1 MTRVTFIGSGDA
13 FGSGGRRQ
21 TCIGLSGDDQF
32 MLVDCGTTSVLGLK
46 SLGFDPNSVS
56 AVVISHL
63 HGDHFGGLPFLILDG
78 QFSGRTQPLLVA
90 GPPGTADRLNQT
102 MEALFPGSAG
112 VRRKF
117 EIEVRELVPDGSPQ
131 QVGEAAVRGWEVE
144 HPSGAP
150 PLAVR
155 VELGGVRFGYSGDT
169 QWISALVDAARDAD
183 LFAVE
188 AYTFSKPVRY
198 HLDYATLRTHLSE
211 LQARQLM
218 LTHMSADMLDRLDDV
233 ALPAAYDG
241 LIVDL

>member
-1 MTRVTFIGSGDA
+1 
-13 FGSGGRRQ
+13 
-21 TCIGLSGDDQF
+21 

-117 EIEVRELVPDGSPQ
+117 DVEVRELVPDGSPQ
-131 QVGEAAVRGWEVE
+131 QVGEAAGTR
-144 HPSGAP
+144 
-150 PLAVR
+150 
-155 VELGGVRFGYSGDT
+155 LGGRASQRTAASRTGRAYGVRFGYSG
-169 QWISALVDAARDAD
+169 
-183 LFAVE
+183 
-188 AYTFSKPVRY
+188 
-198 HLDYATLRTHLSE
+198 
-211 LQARQLM
+211 
-218 LTHMSADMLDRLDDV
+218 
-233 ALPAAYDG
+233 
-241 LIVDL
+241 

>member
-1 MTRVTFIGSGDA
+1 MTRVVFVGSGDA

-21 TCIGLSGDDQF
+21 TCIALSGDNQF

-46 SLGFDPNSVS
+46 SLGSDPNSVS

-90 GPPGTADRLNQT
+90 GPPGTQDRLVQA
-102 MEALFPGSAG
+102 MEALFPGSSQ

-117 EIEVRELVPDGSPQ
+117 EVDVRELTPDGSPQ
-131 QVGEAAVRGWEVE
+131 LIGAATVRGWEVE

-155 VELGGVRFGYSGDT
+155 VELGGASFGYSGDT
-169 QWISALVDAARDAD
+169 QWISALARAASDTD

-188 AYTFSKPVRY
+188 AYTFSKPVRF
-198 HLDYATLRTHLSE
+198 HLDYATLLAHLTE
-211 LQARQLM
+211 LEARQFV
-218 LTHMSADMLDRLDDV
+218 LTHMSADMLARLDEV
-233 ALPAAYDG
+233 ELPTAHDG
-241 LIVDL
+241 LVIDL